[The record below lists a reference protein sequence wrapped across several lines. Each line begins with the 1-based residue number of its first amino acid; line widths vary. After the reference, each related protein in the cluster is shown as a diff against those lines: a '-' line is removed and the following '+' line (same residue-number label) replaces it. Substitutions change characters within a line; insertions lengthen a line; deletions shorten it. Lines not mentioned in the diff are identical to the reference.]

1 MLRVITDM
9 IVGESAAGKSHQSR
23 RDCQREQLVA
33 EGADSRSFR
42 RRLVLPNRSD
52 PEPNSRRDQRRD
64 HHNTNHGYRQSE
76 IVARQ
81 NTIGRERRRRE

>member
-9 IVGESAAGKSHQSR
+9 IVGESAAGKSDQSR

-52 PEPNSRRDQRRD
+52 PEPDPRGNQHRD
-64 HHNTNHGYRQSE
+64 HRNTNHRQSPD
-76 IVARQ
+76 VR
-81 NTIGRERRRRE
+81 